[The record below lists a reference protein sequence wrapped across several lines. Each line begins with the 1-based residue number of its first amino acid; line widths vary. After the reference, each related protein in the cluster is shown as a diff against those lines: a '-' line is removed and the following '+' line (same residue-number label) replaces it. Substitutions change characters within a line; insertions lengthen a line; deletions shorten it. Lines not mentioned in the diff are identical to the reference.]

1 MKRTTAVSR
10 PSKRP
15 KKAPRRAP
23 LIILLSGAFTLF
35 TTFLVLVCVVVAA
48 SIGVYRY
55 YQSVVPGG
63 LQDLATFEQ
72 QPYQISTVQDRDGYT
87 LQDLVNPSLGVR
99 VIVPLKSIPQSMINA
114 TIDVEN
120 RTFWTDL
127 GIDPVRILE
136 AGRHDITSGSS
147 GIQGASTI
155 TQQLVKMAVFGS
167 TVNTPR
173 TLDQNGIQEKI
184 KEWLIAIGATQQVKN
199 CDSHCRK
206 EAILE
211 EYLNA
216 APYGGTISG
225 IEAASEY
232 YFAKPAAKLDL
243 AQSALLAGIP
253 QAPSEYNPAGH
264 PDFAQTRQHI
274 VLDAMLAVHDITKAQ
289 HDAAEA
295 EPLHYVFKSLIQHNA
310 NNSIESYFV
319 NWLVKDYLSDPNNL
333 AQFGIP
339 DLQQPDDIYRGFIF
353 KTTLDP
359 VAEETAQ
366 GIVTTQV
373 AQLGYLNVTD
383 GALVSIDPTN
393 GEIRAYV
400 GGVGYNANINCPQC
414 DMAWDYRQPGSSFKP
429 FMYVT
434 AFMNGQ
440 FPGKSI
446 SDSYV
451 KFPDSSEPGGF
462 YVPANYDLSY
472 HGMVTIRQALANSY
486 NIPAVK
492 TLYSLGPDGIAKVL
506 KVANAMGYHPQ
517 IQDPKKLGLS
527 FTLGADAG
535 RLLEEVNGYTTFAN
549 GGVYRPYMPIEA
561 IYRRNADGSKTLLW
575 QYKAPKGV
583 QVIPAQDA
591 YLITNIL
598 YDTAAKVPAFGDAA
612 FSLLGIPYRQVAS
625 KTGTTNDFKDN
636 LTMGYTPNLVT
647 GVWVGNPN
655 DTAMQGTTGIT
666 GAAPIWHAYMSTML
680 QNAPIKNFIQ
690 PPGIITATVSVY
702 SPAGGLPGLASSGS
716 GVTDIFAAGEVPRTF
731 DQPSQDD
738 FSAAPTAVPATP
750 GPSTTPGAATTPG
763 AGTTPGATPAKNA
776 SGCPGGYTYTTT
788 VVNGKTVYHYTCTG

>member
-1 MKRTTAVSR
+1 MKRTTAISR
-10 PSKRP
+10 ASKRV
-15 KKAPRRAP
+15 KKPPARAP
-23 LIILLSGAFTLF
+23 LVIVLSGAFTLF
-35 TTFLVLVCVVVAA
+35 TTFLVLVCVVVAGC
-48 SIGVYRY
+48 IGVYRY
-55 YQSVVPGG
+55 YQSVVPDG
-63 LQDLATFEQ
+63 LQALASFEQ
-72 QPYQISTVQDRDGYT
+72 QPFQISTVEDRDGYT
-87 LQDLVNPSLGVR
+87 LQDLANPKLGVR
-99 VIVPLKSIPQSMINA
+99 VIVPLKSVPKNLINA
-114 TIDVEN
+114 TIDTEN

-136 AGRHDITSGSS
+136 AGKHDLTNGSS

-167 TVNTPR
+167 SINTPR
-173 TLDQNGIQEKI
+173 SLDTSGIQEKI
-184 KEWLIAIGATQQVKN
+184 KEWMIAIGATQQIKD
-199 CDSHCRK
+199 CDPRCRK

-211 EYLNA
+211 MYLNA
-216 APYGGTISG
+216 APYGGTIYG
-225 IEAASEY
+225 IEAAARY
-232 YFAKPAAKLDL
+232 YFDKSVSQLDL

-253 QAPSEYNPAGH
+253 QAPTDYNPASH
-264 PDFAQTRQHI
+264 PDFAQDRQHQ
-274 VLDAMLAVHDITKAQ
+274 VLDFMLTQHDITKAQ

-295 EPLHYVFKSLIQHNA
+295 EVLHYAFKSLIQNNA
-310 NNSIESYFV
+310 NDTIESYFV
-319 NWLVKDYLSDPNNL
+319 NWLVKDYLSDPKNL

-359 VAEETAQ
+359 VAQQTAQ
-366 GIVTTQV
+366 DIVTSQV
-373 AQLGYLNVTD
+373 ATLGSLNVTD
-383 GALVSIDPTN
+383 GALVSIDPKS

-400 GGVGYNANINCPQC
+400 GGIGYNANIECPQC

-434 AFMNGQ
+434 SFMNGH
-440 FPGKSI
+440 FPGQSI
-446 SDSYV
+446 SDSFV
-451 KFPDSSEPGGF
+451 RFPDSGEPGGF
-462 YVPANYDLSY
+462 YEPHNYDQSY
-472 HGMVTIRQALANSY
+472 HGMVTIRKALANSY

-492 TLYSLGPDGIAKVL
+492 TLYSLGPNGIAKVL
-506 KVANAMGYHPQ
+506 KVANAMGYHLQ
-517 IQDPKKLGLS
+517 TQDPHKLGLS
-527 FTLGADAG
+527 FALGADEG
-535 RLLEEVNGYTTFAN
+535 RLIDEVNGYTTFAN
-549 GGVYRPYMPIEA
+549 GGVYRPYMPILA
-561 IYRRNADGSKTLLW
+561 IYRRNPDNSKTLLW

-598 YDTAAKVPAFGDAA
+598 ADTAAKVPAFGDAA
-612 FSLLGIPYRQVAS
+612 FSLLGLPYRQVAS

-680 QNAPIKNFIQ
+680 QNMPVENFIQ

-702 SPAGGLPGLASSGS
+702 SPPGGLPGLATGGN
-716 GVTDIFAAGEVPRTF
+716 GVTDIFAAGSVPRTF

-738 FSAAPTAVPATP
+738 FSAQPAE
-750 GPSTTPGAATTPG
+750 
-763 AGTTPGATPAKNA
+763 PGATPAASTTPGKTTAGNP
-776 SGCPGGYTYTTT
+776 SGCSGSYTYTTT
-788 VVNGKTVYHYTCTG
+788 IVQGKTVYHYVCTG